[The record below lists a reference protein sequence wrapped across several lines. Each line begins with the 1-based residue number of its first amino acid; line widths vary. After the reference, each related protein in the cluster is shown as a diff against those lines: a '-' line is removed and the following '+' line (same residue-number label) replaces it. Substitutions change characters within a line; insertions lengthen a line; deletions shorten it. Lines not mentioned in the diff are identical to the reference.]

1 MSNVYIKSVEGG
13 ENTNPD
19 GTDAIEIDDGTNSEW
34 VKINNLFDGAPT
46 TGDTIYY
53 NGTKWARQATGTGS
67 SKVEGAVINGKISVT
82 VASNNLTV
90 ALKTWAGTDPSA
102 TDPVRVY
109 ISGSER
115 TVTSA
120 LSVTV
125 NAGTNTFNAGSE
137 TAAQEVDYFAYVG
150 WRAASSAVV
159 LGFGRISHARVYSAF
174 SGTATAETY
183 GAFST
188 TPAAGDDVTVIARFA
203 ATLSAGAGYTWTVP
217 TFTSTNLIQRPVFT
231 TRKLTYTPVVTG
243 FSGSPTVSGSYLI
256 NSNVMTFHITVSG
269 TSNATD
275 FTATVPFTLTS
286 SSNDVQRLVD
296 NGAAVAGLAVAAGS
310 TITFYSSVGAGAWT
324 NSGTKGCEALTKTFF
339 I

>member
-1 MSNVYIKSVEGG
+1 MPASFPTSIKSFSTLVDLVDSVLAAHQNDRALEI
-13 ENTNPD
+13 T
-19 GTDAIEIDDGTNSEW
+19 AIEGL
-34 VKINNLFDGAPT
+34 LFG
-46 TGDTIYY
+46 
-53 NGTKWARQATGTGS
+53 
-67 SKVEGAVINGKISVT
+67 GKISVT

-90 ALKTWAGTDPSA
+90 ALKSYDGGDPSA
-102 TDPVRVY
+102 TEPVWVLINGTWR
-109 ISGSER
+109 S
-115 TVTSA
+115 VTSA

-125 NAGTNTFNAGSE
+125 NAGANSFNAGSGE
-137 TAAQEVDYFAYVG
+137 LATKEIDYFVYLG

-159 LGFGRISHARVYSAF
+159 IGFARVSHARAYDSVF
-174 SGTATAETY
+174 SGTATAENY

-188 TPAAGDDVTVIARFA
+188 APTAGDDVTVIARFA

-217 TFTSTNLIQRPVFT
+217 TFTSVNLIQHPIFT

-243 FSGSPTVSGSYLI
+243 FSGSPTVSGSYFI
-256 NSNVMTFHITVSG
+256 NLNTMTFSITVSG
-269 TSNATD
+269 TSNATG

-286 SSNDVQRLVD
+286 SSNDIQRLVD